1 MALAPGLLMAD
12 RYQLGH
18 RIAVGGM
25 GEVWEATDQRLG
37 RSVAVKILKSEFT
50 SDPEFVDRFR
60 TEARITAA
68 LNNPGIAAV
77 YDYGETETY
86 RGGPK
91 DTAFLVMEL
100 VVGEPLSAVLARSPR
115 LPINRTLDMLEQ
127 SGRALQEAHA
137 RGLVHRDIKPGN
149 ILITP
154 AGKVKITDFGIA
166 KVAHQA
172 PLTRQGM
179 VMGTAQYL
187 APEQASGGEAV
198 AASDVYA
205 LGIVGYECLAGRR
218 PFTGDNQMVIA
229 MAQIRNEPPPL
240 PADVPAPI
248 AQLIM
253 QALVKDPAA
262 RFPNGA
268 AFADA
273 VSVIRKG
280 GVVPVP
286 AGVRGVRPPAAAR
299 PMPTGATTVYPGPPP
314 ISAPINNPRPA
325 VRPVAQAAA
334 GPNTG
339 SRTGV
344 SVAIALLVLIVAAAM
359 VISTFFDLGGPLNIG
374 LGSLTVVGLRP
385 LRTAATVPIVALTES
400 ERDLGLQESSR
411 PVPTG
416 RGSAMR
422 SSFQQLRR
430 TPRQVPVEIPVPA
443 FRSTTQISMM
453 QKYSQGRGHQ

>member
-1 MALAPGLLMAD
+1 MTLAPGLLLAD

-37 RSVAVKILKSEFT
+37 RPVAVKILKSEFT

-77 YDYGETETY
+77 YDYGETQTY

-100 VVGEPLSAVLARSPR
+100 VAGEPLSAVLARSPR
-115 LPINRTLDMLEQ
+115 LPVNRTLDMLEQ

-187 APEQASGGEAV
+187 APEQASGREAV

-229 MAQIRNEPPPL
+229 MAQIRNDPPPL

-253 QALVKDPAA
+253 QALVKDPAT

-273 VSVIRKG
+273 VAVIRKG
-280 GVVPVP
+280 GAVPVP
-286 AGVRGVRPPAAAR
+286 VGARARSAPTGGTAVFQPPPPVPVRGPSVPVRRPAPAAAV
-299 PMPTGATTVYPGPPP
+299 P
-314 ISAPINNPRPA
+314 
-325 VRPVAQAAA
+325 
-334 GPNTG
+334 TG

-344 SVAIALLVLIVAAAM
+344 SVAITLLILLVAAAM
-359 VISTFFDLGGPLNIG
+359 LVSTFFDLGGPLDIG
-374 LGSLTVVGLRP
+374 LGALVLGGFGP
-385 LRTAATVPIVALTES
+385 LKVPIVPGVES
-400 ERDLGLQESSR
+400 ERDLRLGESQG
-411 PVPTG
+411 PVPWG
-416 RGSAMR
+416 G
-422 SSFQQLRR
+422 L
-430 TPRQVPVEIPVPA
+430 
-443 FRSTTQISMM
+443 
-453 QKYSQGRGHQ
+453 